1 MTINFVNNTSLEFG
15 LNGVNK
21 NSITVQSG
29 VDTIT
34 CNSNYCK
41 LFSGQATVSF
51 SGINSFVLSSSECAF
66 NIDFSNI
73 GPQSPAIIAGPKQG
87 GYVANLTQSD
97 STYLLE
103 INYLVDTANIQFINN
118 TNKIVTID
126 TIIKSF
132 QGPLFKCADP
142 PDGVKTPNSLSCGSN
157 LELSPGTGYASIL
170 LINEFIPFRLSA
182 SDYVFNVILGPL
194 IALEPISAP
203 QTETNYAVGLHYDN
217 ELGYILEI
225 NTISNTNSL
234 VIRNSTDE
242 TMTMLIDQEF
252 QSLISNPGGSASLV
266 GLNYEIGPGLG
277 YFTIEDGFNEFIL
290 TSVGYSYTLD
300 LSSSGEN
307 IPLDLIVGAN
317 QGSYAGTLSNSGRL
331 YKLVIREI
339 PAELVL
345 EFINLSQSVLSI
357 NTSVAL
363 GALFSNCEYEFQCDN
378 GFQVSPGYGL
388 ANIEN
393 LPLLGEFSLNS
404 TNINFSGVSF
414 RNEGITNPS
423 SGFAAEINRI
433 GRLHTILIDTAAA
446 NFPGPPQGTLQFF
459 NNTNSDCYIKGINA
473 SNLAVVSDIV
483 VESSD
488 LKIPAACNNNNG
500 SACVGTILNN
510 SFPGNFQIEVGDDL
524 AVFEV
529 QLPPGE
535 NPTAA
540 SVNIGI
546 YNLAGK
552 YDPNGLFY
560 KICIGT
566 ATVPC
571 KFPD

>member
-21 NSITVQSG
+21 NSITVPSG

-34 CNSNYCK
+34 CDSNYCK

-51 SGINSFVLSSSECAF
+51 SGIKSFVLSSSECSF
-66 NIDFSNI
+66 NVDFSNI
-73 GPQSPAIIAGPKQG
+73 GPQSAAIIGGPKQG
-87 GYVANLTQSD
+87 EYVVNLTQSD
-97 STYLLE
+97 TTYLLE
-103 INYLVDTANIQFINN
+103 INYLIDTANVQFINN
-118 TNKIVTID
+118 TNETITID

-132 QGPLFKCADP
+132 QGPLLNCIDP

-170 LINEFIPFRLSA
+170 LINEFIPFRLSS
-182 SDYVFNVILGPL
+182 SDFVFNVILGPL

-203 QTETNYAVGLHYDN
+203 QTETNYAMGLHYDN
-217 ELGYILEI
+217 EQGYILEI

-242 TMTMLIDQEF
+242 IMTMLIDQDF

-266 GLNYEIGPGLG
+266 GKNYVIGPGLA

-290 TSVGYSYTLD
+290 TSVGYSYTID
-300 LSSSGEN
+300 LSNGEEN
-307 IPLDLIVGAN
+307 IPLDPLVGAN
-317 QGSYAGTLSNSGRL
+317 QGSYAGTLRNSGTV
-331 YKLVIREI
+331 YEIIIREI
-339 PAELVL
+339 PAGLVL
-345 EFINLSQSVLSI
+345 EFINFSDSVLSI
-357 NTSVAL
+357 NTKVQL
-363 GALFSNCEYEFQCDN
+363 GPLFSNCEYEFQCN
-378 GFQVSPGYGL
+378 KGFQVSPGYGL

-414 RNEGITNPS
+414 ANQGIINS
-423 SGFAAEINRI
+423 NSGFAAEINQI
-433 GRLHTILIDTAAA
+433 GRLHAILIDTAAS
-446 NFPGPPQGTLQFF
+446 NLPGPPQGTLQFF
-459 NNTNSDCYIKGINA
+459 NNTNTDCFIRGVSA
-473 SNLAVVSDIV
+473 SNIGVISEIV
-483 VESSD
+483 VESND
-488 LKIPAACNNNNG
+488 YKIPAGCNNNNG
-500 SACVGTILNN
+500 SACVGVILNK
-510 SFPGNFQIEVGDDL
+510 SFPGNFQIEVGENL
-524 AVFEV
+524 ATFDVEMAA
-529 QLPPGE
+529 GE
-535 NPTAA
+535 NPSAE
-540 SVNIGI
+540 SVNVGD

-566 ATVPC
+566 TIVPC